1 MLLYFLTG
9 IGLSMDAFSVAISN
23 GICLGKA
30 KIKDAFL
37 IALFFGVFQG
47 VMPAIGYFAGT
58 FFEKQ
63 IKAVD
68 HWLAFVI
75 LLLIGLNMIRESISE
90 KEEDECKNCKT
101 LIIKELFFQAIA
113 TSIDALAVG
122 ISFIA
127 SKNINI
133 FAAASVIAATTFCFS
148 FVGVFIGK
156 SIGRFLRDKAVI
168 MGGVVLIFIGLKILF
183 EHLGILF

>member
-1 MLLYFLTG
+1 MFMYFLTG
-9 IGLSMDAFSVAISN
+9 IGLSMDAFSVAISD

-30 KIKDAFL
+30 KIRDAFK
-37 IALFFGVFQG
+37 IALFFGLAQG
-47 VMPAIGYFAGT
+47 IMPTIGYFAGT
-58 FFEKQ
+58 FFESY

-68 HWLAFVI
+68 HWLAFLI
-75 LLLIGLNMIRESISE
+75 LLAIGLNMIRESISA
-90 KEEDECKNCKT
+90 KEEQSCKILT
-101 LIIKELFFQAIA
+101 IKELFIQAFA

-127 SKNINI
+127 NENFNI
-133 FAAASVIAATTFCFS
+133 FVAASIICATTFVFS

-156 SIGRFLRDKAVI
+156 SIGKFLKDKAGI
-168 MGGVVLIFIGLKILF
+168 IGGIVLIFIGAKILV

>member
-1 MLLYFLTG
+1 MFMHFLTG
-9 IGLSMDAFSVAISN
+9 IGLSMDAFSVSITN

-47 VMPAIGYFAGT
+47 IMPAIGYFMGT
-58 FFEKQ
+58 YFESY

-68 HWLAFVI
+68 HWLAMVI
-75 LLLIGLNMIRESISE
+75 LLAIGLNMIRESLSE
-90 KEEDECKNCKT
+90 KEEQQCKCKN
-101 LIIKELFFQAIA
+101 LSIKELFFQAVA

-127 SKNINI
+127 TEGLNIY
-133 FAAASVIAATTFCFS
+133 AACSIIAATTFVFS
-148 FVGVFIGK
+148 FCGVFIGK
-156 SIGRFLRDKAVI
+156 SIGKFLKDKAGI
-168 MGGVVLIFIGLKILF
+168 IGGCVLIFIGLKILF
-183 EHLGILF
+183 EHLNIF